1 MEYLRARSVLALIG
15 LAGVLF
21 STALAAEMRAV
32 VATVPVGQ
40 KLKRVAVNGG
50 GGSAVR
56 RWHFEGDVRGSV
68 PAGWRAETGTW
79 QVLPDP
85 TGSGN
90 VFAQVSGE
98 HAGSYFNVAIC
109 EEPSLRNVAVRV
121 RLRARGGDEDQG
133 GGPVWRYRDVNNYY
147 IARYNPLEDNYRVYK
162 VVNGRRILLASAD
175 VEPLHSPSHSLWQE
189 LAVRMDNDAI
199 QCFLDGKLY
208 LEVKDST
215 FEEAGHVGLWTKADA
230 QTDFDD
236 FEVEGK

>member
-1 MEYLRARSVLALIG
+1 MKRVML
-15 LAGVLF
+15 
-21 STALAAEMRAV
+21 STILAACGIAAVIAGMSTGPDARAV
-32 VATVPVGQ
+32 MTLAVGS
-40 KLKRVAVNGG
+40 A

-56 RWHFEGDVRGSV
+56 TCLFEGDVTEGI

-79 QVLPDP
+79 QVLADP
-85 TGSGN
+85 TGRGN

-109 EEPSLRNVAVRV
+109 EEVSLRNVAVSV
-121 RLRARGGDEDQG
+121 RLRVRDGDEDQG
-133 GGPVWRYRDVNNYY
+133 GGPVWRYRDNNNYY

-162 VVNGRRILLASAD
+162 VVNGKRIQLASAD
-175 VEPLHSPSHSLWQE
+175 VEPPHPPFHSLWQE

-199 QCFLDGKLY
+199 QCFLNGKLY

-215 FEEAGHVGLWTKADA
+215 FEEAGKVGLWTKADA